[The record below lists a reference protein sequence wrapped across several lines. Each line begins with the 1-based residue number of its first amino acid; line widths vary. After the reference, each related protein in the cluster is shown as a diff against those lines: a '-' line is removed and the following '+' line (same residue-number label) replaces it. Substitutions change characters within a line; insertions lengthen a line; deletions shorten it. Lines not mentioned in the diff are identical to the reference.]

1 MKLKGMLFTVL
12 AVIFVGIT
20 GCQNDQVS
28 LVSADHFALGT
39 INKIEIE
46 SPRAESLLKGSF
58 AILDAVEAK
67 MSRNIKDSEVSR
79 INDMSGTSP
88 VKVSAETY
96 FVIKKGLELSAL
108 SDGSFDI
115 TIGPVV
121 SLWGIGTDHARVP
134 GTVELKKALSLVNY
148 KDVVL
153 NDKARS
159 VYLKR
164 KGMSID
170 LGAIAK
176 GWAADRVYRYLVDN
190 DVEKGIINLGGNVFV
205 IGRKSN
211 KRKWHVGIQNPEKTR
226 GNYLGILSVS
236 DEAVVTSG
244 KYERFFVYKG
254 KKYHHIFNTFTGY
267 PIENDLISVTIIGR
281 DSITADGYSTV
292 VFSLGLKRGMKLVEE
307 TPFIEAV
314 IITGEQNVYLSSG
327 AKKIFSLSNPDYRVV
342 Q

>member
-1 MKLKGMLFTVL
+1 MKLKSFPFAAL
-12 AVIFVGIT
+12 AVFIAIFS
-20 GCQNDQVS
+20 GCKNEQTS
-28 LVSADHFALGT
+28 FVSADHYALGT
-39 INKIEIE
+39 INRIRIE
-46 SPRAESLLKGSF
+46 SPDADSLIKGSF
-58 AILDAVEAK
+58 ALIDEVESK
-67 MSRNIKDSEVSR
+67 MSRNIKSSEVST
-79 INDMSGTSP
+79 INKMSGKAP
-88 VKVSAETY
+88 VKVSKDTF

-121 SLWGIGTDHARVP
+121 SLWGIGTDHPRVP

-153 NDKARS
+153 NGKDHS
-159 VYLKR
+159 VYLKK

-176 GWAADRVYRYLVDN
+176 GWAADKVYRYLVSHK
-190 DVEKGIINLGGNVFV
+190 VEKGIINLGGNVFV
-205 IGRKSN
+205 IGRKSK
-211 KRKWHVGIQNPEKTR
+211 KREWHVGVQDPEETR

-244 KYERFFVYKG
+244 KYERFFVYNG

-267 PIENDLISVTIIGR
+267 PIENGLISVTIIGK

-292 VFSLGLKRGMKLVEE
+292 VFSLGLKKGMKLVEE

-314 IITGEQNVYLSSG
+314 IITSNHDVYLSSG
-327 AKKIFSLSNPDYRVV
+327 IKNFTITNSKYKVAD
-342 Q
+342 